1 MKVIVAHPQQQHS
14 YRLATALERASMLEA
29 YCTTV
34 YYRPHTLTA
43 FAARLLPPFWRKKAT
58 GRRCDDLPEAKVI
71 QYSELGGLAVLFC
84 HNIPFVKRW
93 YWQMKRVVE
102 DRFAKKV
109 AKLAASTGA
118 DAVIGYDGCSA
129 VLFEEIKRLSPNT
142 VTIAD
147 MSAANALFLKSV
159 YEQDAAEKPE
169 FSESLHGWKR
179 VWDPIDI
186 ERTKRELAASDAFLC
201 GSTFVERSLEF
212 SSVSASCCAVCHYGV
227 DTRQFPYR
235 ERTVKSESEPLTFV
249 YLGIVGEHKGA
260 SHLFEAFKGIP
271 SFKARLVCVGSIHI
285 PDSIVLSLPDNIEL
299 KGMVQHDEVS
309 QLLLSADVMLFPS
322 LGDGFPLSI
331 MEGFASGL
339 PVVCSD
345 NTGAA
350 DCVIEGENGFVVPT
364 GDAAALRERIEWF
377 CGNRGRIPH
386 MAACA
391 RKIVLDLTWDE
402 YYRNA
407 AEAVG
412 GLVRKV
418 RDEQK
423 Q

>member
-14 YRLATALERASMLEA
+14 YRLATALEQASMLEA

-43 FAARLLPPFWRKKAT
+43 IASSILPSFWRKKAAT
-58 GRRCDDLPEAKVI
+58 RHCDDLPEIKVI

-84 HNIPFVKRW
+84 HNIPFMKRW
-93 YWQMKRVVE
+93 YWQMKRFVE

-129 VLFEEIKRLSPNT
+129 VLFEEVKRLSPDT
-142 VTIAD
+142 MTIVD
-147 MSAANALFLKSV
+147 MSAANALYLKSV
-159 YEQDAAEKPE
+159 FEQDAVEKPD
-169 FSESLHGWKR
+169 FAESLHGWKR

-201 GSTFVERSLEF
+201 GSTFVERSLTF
-212 SSVSASCCAVCHYGV
+212 SNISASSCAICHYGV
-227 DTRQFPYR
+227 DTRKFPYR
-235 ERTVKSESEPLTFV
+235 ERPVKSEEEPLIFV

-260 SHLFEAFKGIP
+260 SHLFEAFKGI
-271 SFKARLVCVGSIHI
+271 SSSKARLLCVGAVRI
-285 PDSIVLSLPDNIEL
+285 PDSIASSLPDNIEL

-309 QLLLSADVMLFPS
+309 RILLSADVMLFPS
-322 LGDGFPLSI
+322 LGDGFSLSI

-350 DCVIEGENGFVVPT
+350 DCVVEGENGFVVPT
-364 GDAAALRERIEWF
+364 GNATALREKIEWF
-377 CGNRGRIPH
+377 LSNRNKIPE
-386 MAACA
+386 MAASA
-391 RKIVLDLTWDE
+391 RERVLDLTWDE
-402 YYRNA
+402 YNRNVA
-407 AEAVG
+407 KAVE
-412 GLVRKV
+412 GLVRKA
-418 RDEQK
+418 RDERQ
-423 Q
+423 